1 VRHCAARK
9 LATKMIRLLCEL
21 MKTFDDVPDERYL
34 TMRLTYHKHT
44 VRCTLPSPT
53 TSTRYAALFPHPPQA
68 HGTLHSSLTHHK
80 HTVRCTLP
88 SPTLSPPPGFLLAG
102 LLCSRRIPSPEIRH
116 FPPPLVWR
124 LTGVMDPPA

>member
-1 VRHCAARK
+1 MRHCAARK

-53 TSTRYAALFPHPPQA
+53 TSTRYAALFPHPHSA
-68 HGTLHSSLTHHK
+68 HPRASCSLVCSALAASLRRKFGIFRRRSS
-80 HTVRCTLP
+80 
-88 SPTLSPPPGFLLAG
+88 GG
-102 LLCSRRIPSPEIRH
+102 
-116 FPPPLVWR
+116 
-124 LTGVMDPPA
+124 